1 MGVAFLSAQ
10 KVMANRLL
18 GLDEEHYILPQ
29 MLNSGEKRR
38 MIRVHGVN

>member
-1 MGVAFLSAQ
+1 MGVAILNTQ

-18 GLDEEHYILPQ
+18 GLGGEHCLLPQ

-38 MIRVHGVN
+38 MSRVHGVN